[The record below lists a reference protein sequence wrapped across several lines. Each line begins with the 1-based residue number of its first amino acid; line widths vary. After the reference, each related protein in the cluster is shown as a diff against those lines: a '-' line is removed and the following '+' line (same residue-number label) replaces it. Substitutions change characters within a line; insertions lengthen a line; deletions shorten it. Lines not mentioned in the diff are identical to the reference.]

1 MKNEIRG
8 CVVYSDTAPF
18 SINRVFIPRVSCWYR
33 RSEHRRTPRGSV
45 TSIGEGAF
53 AYCPELADVYC
64 YSEQVPATAS
74 NVFEDSYP
82 NHSTLHVPASA
93 IESYRTTAPWSKFG
107 TIVTLDGDEPVLQQC
122 AKPTIHYQNGQ
133 LSFQCATEGVEFISE
148 ITDSDIKKSYTAE
161 VDLSVT
167 YHISVYAT
175 KAGYTDSEAATA
187 TLCWIDVEPQKEG
200 ITGDAVT
207 EVKAMPVLI
216 QSEGSGLTIEGAE
229 AGTPIRVYDLSGRLI
244 GNTIAVEGATRVNV
258 AAAAEKVV
266 IVKVGERSVKVR
278 R

>member
-1 MKNEIRG
+1 
-8 CVVYSDTAPF
+8 
-18 SINRVFIPRVSCWYR
+18 
-33 RSEHRRTPRGSV
+33 
-45 TSIGEGAF
+45 
-53 AYCPELADVYC
+53 
-64 YSEQVPATAS
+64 
-74 NVFEDSYP
+74 
-82 NHSTLHVPASA
+82 
-93 IESYRTTAPWSKFG
+93 
-107 TIVTLDGDEPVLQQC
+107 
-122 AKPTIHYQNGQ
+122 

-167 YHISVYAT
+167 YHVSVYAT
-175 KAGYTDSEAATA
+175 KPNYTNSEAATA

-200 ITGDAVT
+200 ITDDADAVT

-229 AGTPIRVYDLSGRLI
+229 AGTPIRIYDLSGKLI
-244 GNTIAVEGATRVNV
+244 GSTTAVEGATRVNV

-278 R
+278 K